1 MQVYYLLVQMNL
13 KPKFK
18 INSGSKTIDI
28 VQEAGSNATTISPP
42 VANTVASGLPTSVS
56 TSVVSPVSNAVTNNI
71 SKVATRLAENTTLQ
85 DQGKFS

>member
-28 VQEAGSNATTISPP
+28 VQEPGSNATTISPP

-56 TSVVSPVSNAVTNNI
+56 TAVFSPVSNALKNNTW
-71 SKVATRLAENTTLQ
+71 KVATPSTGNTALQ
-85 DQGKFS
+85 GQGNFL